1 MAENTATS
9 CCCCGQ
15 MSEEVQKAA
24 APSSARVKRLRDA
37 SFDQHPS
44 ISIERALLET
54 EFYRE
59 HEGKLPMPVL
69 RGANFKYICEKKT
82 LYIGKDELIIGERG
96 PFPKAVSTFPELTC
110 HSRHDFE
117 VLTTRAQQNYT
128 VAPEDMDIYEKE
140 VEPYWRG
147 RCMRDRLFERMPEA
161 WNLLYEAGTFT
172 EFGEQRALG
181 HTSLDNLIYHKGALD
196 MKKDIAEAR
205 AKLDFINDPEATA
218 KDEQL
223 QGMDISCDAVIIFA
237 ERHADL
243 AEKMAAE
250 ETDETRKAELLK
262 IADVCRWVPAHAPR
276 DFWEAVQMY
285 WFVHLATITEL
296 NGWDAMSPGHLD
308 QNLGPFYEKGIAD
321 GTLTR
326 EKAKELLSCLFIKVN
341 NTPAPPKVG
350 VTAKESGTYND
361 FTNINLAGLK
371 RDGTDGS
378 NEVTYIC
385 LEIFNEL
392 RLLQPQGNIQV
403 SERTPDN
410 VIRAAARVFRNGMGY
425 PSVFNADM
433 VIQEQMRVGKSLED
447 AREGG
452 TSGCIETGCSGKEA
466 YLLHGYLNVPK
477 LLEYALSNGVDLLT
491 GKQVSI
497 KTGEISD
504 FKTFDDLYE
513 AFEKQMAHVVE
524 TKIRVDNYLRY
535 QYATK
540 MAATYLSCIIRD
552 CIQKGKDYYNGGPRY
567 NSDYIQCCGIGTITD
582 SLSAIKKHV
591 YDEGTYTLQELVDAI
606 KANWEGYEAMRLTLW
621 NKTPFFGNDDDYA
634 DNLMRRVYDSLFR
647 NIDGKHSILGPTYH
661 LNMLSTTCHNYF
673 GQKLAATP
681 NGRFSGMPESDGTSP
696 SHGADRHGPTAVVK
710 SLAKMDQVKSG
721 GTLLNQRFLPSVLA
735 GEEGIEGVKNLI
747 RAYFKLGGHH
757 IQFNVVDEP
766 TLRDAQAHPDNYRGL
781 LVRVAGYSD
790 YFVDLDNY
798 QQEEIIA
805 RNAQESF

>member
-1 MAENTATS
+1 MNERI
-9 CCCCGQ
+9 Q
-15 MSEEVQKAA
+15 
-24 APSSARVKRLRDA
+24 RLRDE
-37 SFDQHPS
+37 SFYAHPS
-44 ISIERALLET
+44 ICIERAVLTT

-59 HEGKLPMPVL
+59 HDGKLPMPVL
-69 RGANFKYICEKKT
+69 RASNFKYICENKS
-82 LYIGKDELIIGERG
+82 LYMGPEELIVGERG
-96 PFPKAVSTFPELTC
+96 KTPKAVSTFPELTC
-110 HSRHDFE
+110 HSRQDLE
-117 VLTTRAQQNYT
+117 ILNTRKQQNYT
-128 VAPEDMDIYEKE
+128 VASEDIDKYEE
-140 VEPYWRG
+140 FVEPFWRG
-147 RCMRDRLFERMPEA
+147 RCMRDRLFERMPED
-161 WNLLYEAGTFT
+161 WTLLYEAGTFT

-181 HTSLDNLIYHKGALD
+181 HTALDDLIYTKGALD
-196 MKKDIAEAR
+196 LKQDIADAR

-223 QGMDISCDAVIIFA
+223 QGMSISCDAVVAFA
-237 ERHADL
+237 ERHAKL
-243 AEKMAAE
+243 AEEKAAAE
-250 ETDETRKAELLK
+250 TDPKRKAELLK
-262 IADVCRWVPAHAPR
+262 IADVCHRVPAHAPR

-285 WFVHLATITEL
+285 WFVHLGTITEL

-308 QNLGPFYEKGIAD
+308 QHLAPFYAKGIAD

-326 EKAKELLSCLFIKVN
+326 ESAKELLSCLWVKVN

-350 VTAKESGTYND
+350 VTAAESGTYND

-371 RDGTDGS
+371 ADGS
-378 NEVTYIC
+378 DGSSEVTYIC
-385 LEIFNEL
+385 LEIFDEL

-410 VIRAAARVFRNGMGY
+410 VLRAAARVFRNGMGY
-425 PSVFNADM
+425 PSMFNADM
-433 VIQEQMRVGKSLED
+433 VIQEQMRVGKTLED
-447 AREGG
+447 ARQGG
-452 TSGCIETGCSGKEA
+452 TSGCIETGCAGKEA

-477 LLEYALSNGVDLLT
+477 LLEYTLSNGVDLLT

-497 KTGEISD
+497 KTGDIST
-504 FKTFDDLYE
+504 FKTFDDLYA
-513 AFEKQMAHVVE
+513 AFEKQMDYAVS
-524 TKIRVDNYLRY
+524 TKVKVDNYLRY

-540 MAATYLSCIIRD
+540 MAATFLSVVIRD

-582 SLSAIKKHV
+582 SFSAIKKHV
-591 YDEGTYTLQELVDAI
+591 FEDGTYTLQQLVDAI
-606 KANWEGYEAMRLTLW
+606 KNNWEGQEAMRLTLW

-634 DNLMRRVYDSLFR
+634 DNIMKVVYNSLFKM
-647 NIDGKHSILGPTYH
+647 IDGRHSILGPTYH

-696 SHGADRHGPTAVVK
+696 SHGADRNGPTAVIK

-735 GEEGIEGVKNLI
+735 GEQGIEAVKNLI
-747 RAYFKLGGHH
+747 RSYFKLGGHH
-757 IQFNVVDEP
+757 IQFNVVDEE

-805 RNAQESF
+805 RNAQEVC

>member
-1 MAENTATS
+1 MAENIKTP
-9 CCCCGQ
+9 CCCGQ

-24 APSSARVKRLRDA
+24 APSSERVKRLRDA

-69 RGANFKYICEKKT
+69 RGANFKHLCENKT
-82 LYIGKDELIIGERG
+82 IYIGKDELIVGERG

-128 VAPEDMDIYEKE
+128 VSSADMDIYEKE

-147 RCMRDRLFERMPEA
+147 RCMRDKLFERMPEA

-181 HTSLDNLIYHKGALD
+181 HTSLDNLIYQKGALD
-196 MKKDIAEAR
+196 MKKEIAEAR

-250 ETDETRKAELLK
+250 EKDETRKAELLK

-308 QNLGPFYEKGIAD
+308 QHLAPFYAKGLAD

-326 EKAKELLSCLFIKVN
+326 DQAKELLACLFIKVN

-385 LEIFNEL
+385 LELFNEL

-433 VIQEQMRVGKSLED
+433 VIQEQMRVGKTLED

-466 YLLHGYLNVPK
+466 YLLHGYLNTPK
-477 LLEYALSNGVDLLT
+477 LLEYALTNGVDMLT

-497 KTGEISD
+497 KTGELSE
-504 FKTFDDLYE
+504 FKTFDDLYA
-513 AFEKQMAHVVE
+513 AFEKQMAYVVD
-524 TKIRVDNYLRY
+524 TKIGVDNYLRY
-535 QYATK
+535 QYATN
-540 MAATYLSCIIRD
+540 MAATYLSCVIRD
-552 CIQKGKDYYNGGPRY
+552 CIEKGKDYYNGGPRY

-591 YDEGTYTLQELVDAI
+591 YDEGTYTLQELVDAM
-606 KANWEGYEAMRLTLW
+606 KANWEGHEAMRLTLW

-634 DNLMRRVYDSLFR
+634 DDIMRRVYDSLFR

-710 SLAKMDQVKSG
+710 SLGKMDQVKSG

-757 IQFNVVDEP
+757 IQFNVVDEA

>member
-1 MAENTATS
+1 MAENIKTP
-9 CCCCGQ
+9 CCCGQ
-15 MSEEVQKAA
+15 MSDEVQKAA
-24 APSSARVKRLRDA
+24 APSSERVKRLRDA
-37 SFDQHPS
+37 SFDQHPC

-59 HEGKLPMPVL
+59 NEGKLPMPVL
-69 RGANFKYICEKKT
+69 RGANFKHLCENKT
-82 LYIGKDELIIGERG
+82 LYIGKDELIVGERG

-110 HSRHDFE
+110 HTRHDFE

-128 VAPEDMDIYEKE
+128 VASADMDIYEKE

-147 RCMRDRLFERMPEA
+147 RCMRDKLFERMPEA

-181 HTSLDNLIYHKGALD
+181 HTSLDNTIYHKGALD
-196 MKKDIAEAR
+196 MKKEIAEAR

-250 ETDETRKAELLK
+250 EKDEKRKAELLK

-308 QNLGPFYEKGIAD
+308 QHLGPFYEKGLAD

-326 EKAKELLSCLFIKVN
+326 DEAKELLACLFIKVN

-385 LEIFNEL
+385 LELFNEL

-477 LLEYALSNGVDLLT
+477 LLEYVLSNGVDLLT

-497 KTGEISD
+497 KTGELSD
-504 FKTFDDLYE
+504 FKTFDDLYA
-513 AFEKQMAHVVE
+513 AFEKQMAYVVD
-524 TKIRVDNYLRY
+524 TKIGVDNYLRY
-535 QYATK
+535 QYATN
-540 MAATYLSCIIRD
+540 MAATYLSCVIND
-552 CIQKGKDYYNGGPRY
+552 CIKNGKDYYNGGPRY

-591 YDEGTYTLQELVDAI
+591 YDEGTYTLEELVAAMKD
-606 KANWEGYEAMRLTLW
+606 NWEGHEAMRLTLW

-634 DNLMRRVYDSLFR
+634 DDIMRKVYDSLFKT
-647 NIDGKHSILGPTYH
+647 IDGKHSILGPTYH

-710 SLAKMDQVKSG
+710 SLGKMDQVKSG

-757 IQFNVVDEP
+757 IQFNVVDEA

>member
-1 MAENTATS
+1 MAENIKTP
-9 CCCCGQ
+9 CCCGQ
-15 MSEEVQKAA
+15 MSDEVQKAA
-24 APSSARVKRLRDA
+24 APSSERVKRLRDA
-37 SFDQHPS
+37 SFDQHPC

-59 HEGKLPMPVL
+59 NEGKLPMPVL
-69 RGANFKYICEKKT
+69 RGANFKHLCENKT
-82 LYIGKDELIIGERG
+82 LYIGKDELIVGERG

-110 HSRHDFE
+110 HTRHDFE

-128 VAPEDMDIYEKE
+128 VASADMDIYEKE

-147 RCMRDRLFERMPEA
+147 RCMRDKLFERMPEA

-181 HTSLDNLIYHKGALD
+181 HTSLDNTIYHKGALD
-196 MKKDIAEAR
+196 MKKEIAEAR

-250 ETDETRKAELLK
+250 EKDETRKAELLK

-308 QNLGPFYEKGIAD
+308 QHLAPFYAKGLAD

-326 EKAKELLSCLFIKVN
+326 DQAKELLACLFIKVN

-385 LEIFNEL
+385 LELFNEL

-433 VIQEQMRVGKSLED
+433 VIQEQMRVGKTLED

-466 YLLHGYLNVPK
+466 YLLHGYLNTPK
-477 LLEYALSNGVDLLT
+477 LLEYALTNGVDMLT

-497 KTGEISD
+497 KTGELSE
-504 FKTFDDLYE
+504 FKTFDDLYA
-513 AFEKQMAHVVE
+513 AFEKQMAYVVD
-524 TKIRVDNYLRY
+524 TKIGVDNYLRY
-535 QYATK
+535 QYATN
-540 MAATYLSCIIRD
+540 MAATYLSCVIRD
-552 CIQKGKDYYNGGPRY
+552 CIEKGKDYYNGGPRY

-591 YDEGTYTLQELVDAI
+591 YDEGTYTLEELVAAMKD
-606 KANWEGYEAMRLTLW
+606 NWEGHEAMRLTLW

-634 DNLMRRVYDSLFR
+634 DDIMRRVYDSLFR

-710 SLAKMDQVKSG
+710 SLGKMDQVKSG

-757 IQFNVVDEP
+757 IQFNVVDEA

>member
-1 MAENTATS
+1 MAENIKTP
-9 CCCCGQ
+9 CCCGQ
-15 MSEEVQKAA
+15 MSDEVQKAA
-24 APSSARVKRLRDA
+24 APSSERVKRLRDA
-37 SFDQHPS
+37 SFDQHPC

-59 HEGKLPMPVL
+59 NEGKLPMPVL
-69 RGANFKYICEKKT
+69 RGANFKHLCENKT
-82 LYIGKDELIIGERG
+82 LYIGKDELIVGERG

-110 HSRHDFE
+110 HTRHDFE

-128 VAPEDMDIYEKE
+128 VASADMDIYEKE

-147 RCMRDRLFERMPEA
+147 RCMRDKLFERMPEA

-181 HTSLDNLIYHKGALD
+181 HTSLDNTIYHKGALD
-196 MKKDIAEAR
+196 MKKEIAEAR

-250 ETDETRKAELLK
+250 EKDETRKAELLK

-308 QNLGPFYEKGIAD
+308 QHLAPFYANGLAD

-326 EKAKELLSCLFIKVN
+326 DQAKELLACLFIKVN

-385 LEIFNEL
+385 LELFNEL

-433 VIQEQMRVGKSLED
+433 VIQEQMRVGKTLED

-466 YLLHGYLNVPK
+466 YLLHGYLNTPK
-477 LLEYALSNGVDLLT
+477 LLEYALTNGVDMLT

-497 KTGEISD
+497 KTGELSE
-504 FKTFDDLYE
+504 FKTFDDLYA
-513 AFEKQMAHVVE
+513 AFEKQMAYVVD
-524 TKIRVDNYLRY
+524 TKIGVDNYLRY
-535 QYATK
+535 QYATN
-540 MAATYLSCIIRD
+540 MAATYLSCVIRD
-552 CIQKGKDYYNGGPRY
+552 CIEKGKDYYNGGPRY

-591 YDEGTYTLQELVDAI
+591 YDEGTYTLEELVAAMKD
-606 KANWEGYEAMRLTLW
+606 NWEGHEAMRLTLW

-634 DNLMRRVYDSLFR
+634 DDIMRRVYDSLFKT
-647 NIDGKHSILGPTYH
+647 IDGKHSILGPTYH

-710 SLAKMDQVKSG
+710 SLGKMDQVKSG

-757 IQFNVVDEP
+757 IQFNVVDEA

>member
-1 MAENTATS
+1 MNE
-9 CCCCGQ
+9 
-15 MSEEVQKAA
+15 
-24 APSSARVKRLRDA
+24 RIKRLRDA
-37 SFDQHPS
+37 SFETHPN
-44 ISIERALLET
+44 IDIERAILET
-54 EFYRE
+54 DFYRE
-59 HEGKLPMPVL
+59 NEGKMAMPVL
-69 RGANFKYICEKKT
+69 RGANFKYLCEHKT
-82 LYIGKDELIIGERG
+82 IYIGQDELIVGERG
-96 PFPKAVSTFPELTC
+96 PRPKAVSTFPELTC
-110 HSRHDFE
+110 HSRNDFE
-117 VLTTRAQQNYT
+117 VLTTREQQNYT
-128 VAPEDMDIYEKE
+128 VAHADMDTYEKE

-147 RCMRDRLFERMPEA
+147 RCMRDKLFERMPEA
-161 WNLLYEAGTFT
+161 WTKLYEAGTYT

-181 HTSLDNLIYHKGALD
+181 HTMLDGLIYEKGMLD
-196 MKKDIAEAR
+196 LKKDIAEAR
-205 AKLDFINDPEATA
+205 AKLDFLNDPEATM

-223 QGMDISCDAVIIFA
+223 QGMDLSCDAVIIFA
-237 ERHADL
+237 ERHSEL
-243 AEKMAAE
+243 ARKMAAE
-250 ETDETRKAELLK
+250 ESDPKRKAELLK
-262 IADVCRWVPAHAPR
+262 IAEVCHNVPANAPKT
-276 DFWEAVQMY
+276 FWEAVQMY
-285 WFVHLATITEL
+285 WFVHLGTITEL
-296 NGWDAMSPGHLD
+296 NGWDAMNPGHID
-308 QNLGPFYEKGIAD
+308 QHLGGYYKKENEA

-326 EKAKELLSCLFIKVN
+326 DKAKELLSCLWIKIN

-361 FTNINLAGLK
+361 FTNINLAGLT
-371 RDGTDGS
+371 RDGRDGS

-385 LEIFNEL
+385 LEIFDEL
-392 RLLQPQGNIQV
+392 RLLQPQGNVQV

-425 PSVFNADM
+425 PSMFNCDM
-433 VIQEQMRVGKSLED
+433 VIQEQMRAGKTLED

-452 TSGCIETGCSGKEA
+452 NSGCIETGCAGKEA

-477 LLEYALSNGVDLLT
+477 LLEYVLTNGVDMLT

-497 KTGEISD
+497 QTGELSS

-513 AFEKQMAHVVE
+513 AFDKQLAYAVE
-524 TKIRVDNYLRY
+524 TKIKVDNYLRY
-535 QYATK
+535 EYATK
-540 MAATYLSCIIRD
+540 MAATFLSVVIRD
-552 CIQKGKDYYNGGPRY
+552 CIQNGKDYYNGGPRY
-567 NSDYIQCCGIGTITD
+567 NTDYIQCCGIGTITD

-591 YDEGTYTLQELVDAI
+591 FDEGQYTLEQLVAAM
-606 KANWEGYEAMRLTLW
+606 KKNWDGEENMRLTLW

-634 DNLMRRVYDSLFR
+634 DDIMKKVYESLFST
-647 NIDGKHSILGPTYH
+647 IDSKHSILGPTYH

-673 GQKLAATP
+673 GQKLAASP

-696 SHGADRHGPTAVVK
+696 SHGADRFGPTAVVK

-747 RAYFKLGGHH
+747 RTYFKLGGHH
-757 IQFNVVDEP
+757 IQFNVVDSE
-766 TLRDAQAHPDNYRGL
+766 TLRDAQKHPENYRGL